1 MSLIGRRRH
10 VARHGGLTT
19 SIDGYSSVAFDC
31 QHKWVRQVQIERS
44 NVYIRR
50 VTVENVKSFRK
61 ETTFDLGPGVN
72 FLVGDNNSGKS
83 TVLEALLFLFEGPT
97 ATKWR
102 PDSFYSTNAKGP
114 TRVTVDIAGDVE
126 NLVKQQKFTLLEG
139 FLFENEGE
147 QVLRLERSSAE
158 RSVTQSGKEKNVDVK
173 AVCFWHPE
181 RQQFENVTGIDAKVK
196 AIFDFEA
203 IWADA
208 QPGDHIDFA
217 NTKTLG
223 RLLDTA
229 FKRFTNTDRWGALV
243 AAHNDAFSPD
253 DDESFFVETKQLAAD
268 IDALVNEQY
277 GHAEMRFEFSL
288 PDSALFMKQGRLHV
302 DDGAGETP
310 IEGKGSGMQRAIALG
325 IIQVYAKSEIYGD
338 PTNPTPLVLLLDEPE
353 TWLHPS
359 AQLRLGD
366 ALSVIGKR
374 EQVFIV
380 THSPYLIRKF
390 DSASHRLSVV
400 AGQSAE
406 RRVDTSTT
414 FGLFGIGEPSWGEIN
429 YRAFDVCSHEFHNE
443 LYGYVQRHVDSG
455 KADGRPANEKEVDK
469 FFENEGL
476 VKDKIWSRG
485 LGQGYPATL
494 SMYIRNSIH
503 HPENQLNDAITDDE
517 LRSSTQDLVALV
529 EKLKTVP

>member
-1 MSLIGRRRH
+1 M
-10 VARHGGLTT
+10 
-19 SIDGYSSVAFDC
+19 
-31 QHKWVRQVQIERS
+31 
-44 NVYIRR
+44 YIRR
-50 VTVENVKSFRK
+50 VTVENVKSFRQ

-72 FLVGDNNSGKS
+72 YLVGDNNSGKS

-102 PDSFYSTNAKGP
+102 PDSFYSTNATGA
-114 TRVTVDIAGDVE
+114 TRVTVDIAGNVE
-126 NLVKQQKFTLLEG
+126 GLVKQQKFSLLED
-139 FLFENEGE
+139 FLFDEKGE
-147 QVLRLERSSAE
+147 KVLRLERSSAE
-158 RSVTQSGKEKNVDVK
+158 RTVTQSGKEKKIDVK

-181 RQQFENVTGIDAKVK
+181 RGQFENVTGIDAKVK

-203 IWADA
+203 IWANA

-229 FKRFTNTDRWGALV
+229 FKRFTLTDRWGALV
-243 AAHNDAFSPD
+243 SAHNDAFSPD
-253 DDESFFVETKQLAAD
+253 DEDSFFVETKRLAAD

-310 IEGKGSGMQRAIALG
+310 VEGKGSGMQRAIALG
-325 IIQVYAKSEIYGD
+325 IIQVYAKSELYSD
-338 PTNPTPLVLLLDEPE
+338 QSNPTPLVLMLDEPE

-366 ALSVIGKR
+366 ALSAIGKH
-374 EQVFIV
+374 EQVFII

-400 AGQSAE
+400 AGPSAD
-406 RRVDTSTT
+406 RRIDTSTT

-443 LYGYVQRHVDSG
+443 LYGYVQRYVDSG
-455 KADGRPANEKEVDK
+455 KEDGRPASEKEMDK
-469 FFENEGL
+469 FLESEGIP
-476 VKDKIWSRG
+476 KDKTWSRAAG
-485 LGQGYPATL
+485 SGYPATL

-503 HPENQLNDAITDDE
+503 HPENQLNLTVTDIE
-517 LRSSTQDLVALV
+517 LRSSTQALVRLV
-529 EKLKTVP
+529 EKLKTAA